1 MGYPKPQ
8 LKQWACTL
16 HIIDS
21 ILSSFH
27 NLWGGDKVRKNI
39 SANSDSEL
47 LTAKVGSI
55 KQQDNEAWTN
65 VKYVRLLLFLVSLYY
80 LF

>member
-1 MGYPKPQ
+1 MGGGYPKPQ

-55 KQQDNEAWTN
+55 NISQQIVIVN
-65 VKYVRLLLFLVSLYY
+65 Y
-80 LF
+80 